1 MPDFRTPIVLQKAS
15 LTLTH
20 QDNILCLGSCFAQ
33 HMAQRLHDLKFSS
46 LSNPFGISYHPL
58 AIVKSL
64 KRLLANEVY
73 RSEELFL
80 HQGLWHSFDHHS
92 HFSGID
98 RAAVLQKINDHFQK
112 AQQFLQQT
120 NRLLIT
126 LGTAQVFHH
135 LETAND
141 VANCHKVP
149 GAAFRKTRLSV
160 ATIVAELQ
168 AILSQLKIQFP
179 ALEVIFS
186 VSPIRHLRDGHIEN
200 QRSKA
205 TLILALDQLCEQL
218 NFAHYFPAYEILLD
232 DLRDY
237 RFYEA
242 DMAHPSAVAIS
253 YVWEQFSECYF
264 SKPTTALNRE
274 ITALRRAA
282 LHRALHPN
290 SIPHQD
296 FLQQQLSSLTQL
308 QQRFPALNFSEEEKR
323 FRQQLSKSAK

>member
-1 MPDFRTPIVLQKAS
+1 MPDFRTPIALQKTS
-15 LTLTH
+15 ITLTH

-33 HMAQRLHDLKFSS
+33 HMAQRLHALKFSN

-64 KRLLANEVY
+64 KRLLTNELY

-92 HFSGID
+92 HFSGVD
-98 RAAVLQKINDHFQK
+98 RALVLQQINDQFQA
-112 AQQFLQQT
+112 AQQFLKQT

-126 LGTAQVFHH
+126 LGTAQVFQHV
-135 LETAND
+135 ETGNN
-141 VANCHKVP
+141 VANCHKLP
-149 GAAFRKTRLSV
+149 GAAFSKTRLPV
-160 ATIVAELQ
+160 ATIVTELQ
-168 AILSQLKIQFP
+168 AILSELKIQLP
-179 ALEVIFS
+179 ALEVVFS

-205 TLILALDQLCEQL
+205 TLILALDQICERL
-218 NFAHYFPAYEILLD
+218 DFAHYFPAYEILLD

-242 DMAHPSAVAIS
+242 DMAHPSDMAIS
-253 YVWEQFSECYF
+253 YVWKHFSECYF
-264 SKPTTALNRE
+264 SATTTTLNQE

-282 LHRALHPN
+282 QHRALHP
-290 SIPHQD
+290 SSVPHQD
-296 FLQQQLSSLTQL
+296 FLQQQLSTLVQL
-308 QQRFPALNFSEEEKR
+308 QQRFPALNFSEEKKC
-323 FRQQLSKSAK
+323 FLQQLSK